1 VAGHRFDLFS
11 TLVEAV
17 RGGLGV
23 GLVPHYFVERE
34 LRSGELVLAHP
45 KLGRSHRGYSVFTAP
60 QKAQDPVVDAFVR
73 WLGERAAVADVV
85 R

>member
-11 TLVEAV
+11 MLVEAV

-23 GLVPHYFVERE
+23 GLVPDYFVERE

-45 KLGRSHRGYSVFTAP
+45 KAGRSSRGYSVFTAP
-60 QKAQDPVVDAFVR
+60 HKAQDPVVDAFVR
-73 WLGERAAVADVV
+73 WLGEAAVAAQT
-85 R
+85 